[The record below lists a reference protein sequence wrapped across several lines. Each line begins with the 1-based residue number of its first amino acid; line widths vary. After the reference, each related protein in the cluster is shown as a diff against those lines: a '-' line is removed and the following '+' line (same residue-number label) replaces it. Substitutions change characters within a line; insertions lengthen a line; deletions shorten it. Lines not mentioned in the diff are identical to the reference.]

1 MRAPAQRGVD
11 GDRRRGVIIVI
22 VISGGGGGGVPPT
35 TVAFKGV
42 TPSRGTSVPYR
53 HGDLQRAAA
62 VQHPGVARITVTR
75 SDARSSGGDRCF
87 VLFGC
92 VYACMRVCV
101 LTFSAVHG
109 LVLDTSPRRLP
120 QNRSS

>member
-11 GDRRRGVIIVI
+11 GDRRRGVIIIIVI

-62 VQHPGVARITVTR
+62 GAAAVQHPGVARITVTR

-92 VYACMRVCV
+92 VYACMRVDLQCC
-101 LTFSAVHG
+101 
-109 LVLDTSPRRLP
+109 PRTGA
-120 QNRSS
+120 